1 MAKKFSISEGML
13 SSISKNTEKVNTL
26 EAKDSFKIEYIDIDK
41 IIRNEKNF
49 YEIIDIDEL
58 AEDILL
64 NGLNHNLVVKKVE
77 NNLYKLI
84 SGERRY
90 TALKKL
96 VESGESK
103 FKYIPCKILNLNEI
117 DSEII
122 LIQSN
127 AQNRELSEV
136 EKLKQVQRLTQLYS
150 IKKKNGET
158 VGRIRHLI
166 SKDTGLSPT
175 QIGRYSSI
183 NNNLIPE
190 LRELLN
196 EGELSVANASEFST
210 LSEENQNI
218 ILSIVNNKV
227 KISKN
232 EATELKKQF
241 KEIEKEKDE
250 LIKKEKQYEIQ
261 IKELNKKNDNVSKI
275 IETRIES
282 IKLEL
287 NKKHNTDYEQLKKE
301 NELKEEELKNLIK
314 EKSLIEQEKK
324 KILEVQEKN
333 KDDID
338 NIINNKAKEIALK
351 FEKDKQNIE
360 KENERLKIELK
371 EMKADNS
378 KLLLNHELRVRLNSI
393 RKEISKVTNLLTNNI
408 LIDEETLKEVN
419 NLKRELRFLNEQTD
433 LYINQSKF

>member
-13 SSISKNTEKVNTL
+13 SSISKNTEKVSTL
-26 EAKDSFKIEYIDIDK
+26 EAKESFKLEYIDIDK

-49 YEIIDIDEL
+49 YEITDIDEL

-96 VESGESK
+96 VDSGESK
-103 FKYIPCKILNLNEI
+103 FKHIPCKISNLNEI
-117 DSEII
+117 DSEIV

-127 AQNRELSEV
+127 AQSRELTEP
-136 EKLKQVQRLTQLYS
+136 EKLIQVQRLTELYS

-158 VGRIRHLI
+158 VGRIRNLI
-166 SKDTGLSPT
+166 SKDTGLSST
-175 QIGRYSSI
+175 QVGRYSSI

-196 EGELSVANASEFST
+196 EGELSIANASEFSI
-210 LSEENQNI
+210 LSKENQNI
-218 ILSIVNNKV
+218 ILNIVNNKV

-241 KEIEKEKDE
+241 KEIEKEKNE
-250 LIKKEKQYEIQ
+250 LIKKEKQYEAQ
-261 IKELNKKNDNVSKI
+261 INELNKKNDAISKI
-275 IETRIES
+275 IESRVES

-287 NKKHNTDYEQLKKE
+287 NKKHNADYEKLKKE
-301 NELKEEELKNLIK
+301 KKLKEEELKNLMK
-314 EKSLIEQEKK
+314 EKSIVEEEKN
-324 KILEVQEKN
+324 KILEARKN
-333 KDDID
+333 NKDID

-360 KENERLKIELK
+360 KENELLKLELK
-371 EMKADNS
+371 EMK
-378 KLLLNHELRVRLNSI
+378 LNDYNLFLKHQLKVSLKNTI
-393 RKEISKVTNLLTNNI
+393 KEISNLTELLANNKIMNDEI
-408 LIDEETLKEVN
+408 LEDVN
-419 NLKRELRFLNEQTD
+419 NLKMELKYLNKQTE

>member
-1 MAKKFSISEGML
+1 MAKKFSISENML

-49 YEIIDIDEL
+49 YEITDIDEL

-90 TALKKL
+90 TALKSL
-96 VESGESK
+96 VKSGESK
-103 FKYIPCKILNLNEI
+103 FKYVPCKISNLNEV

-127 AQNRELSEV
+127 AQSRELSEV
-136 EKLKQVQRLTQLYS
+136 EKLKQVQRLTELYS

-158 VGRIRHLI
+158 VGRIRNLI

-210 LSEENQNI
+210 LSEDNQNI
-218 ILSIVNNKV
+218 ILNIVNNKV

-250 LIKKEKQYEIQ
+250 LIKKEKQYRIQ
-261 IKELNKKNDNVSKI
+261 IEELNKKNDNVSKI

-287 NKKHNTDYEQLKKE
+287 NKKYNEDHEELKKE
-301 NELKEEELKNLIK
+301 NKLKEEELRKLIK
-314 EKSLIEQEKK
+314 EKSRIEEEKN

-333 KDDID
+333 KDID

-371 EMKADNS
+371 EMKSDNS
-378 KLLLNHELRVRLNSI
+378 NLLLNHELKVSLKSI
-393 RKEISKVTNLLTNNI
+393 IKEISKVTGLLSDNKI
-408 LIDEETLKEVN
+408 IDDETLKEVN
-419 NLKRELRFLNEQTD
+419 NLKLELRFLNEQTD
-433 LYINQSKF
+433 LYINQSKI